1 MSTILCIRAGE
12 NDPLIFLTGG
22 SEPPPPPPEL
32 LPLSDAGCLYSEVS
46 EVFL

>member
-1 MSTILCIRAGE
+1 MSTILCIRTGE

-22 SEPPPPPPEL
+22 STTPEL

-46 EVFL
+46 KVFL